1 MFAGPTLVIPSGKSE
16 GRLSMSRRIPRL
28 NEQLRREVSDI
39 LSREVRDPRVGLVIV
54 TGADVTPD
62 LWVAKIYVQLIGDA
76 AEREQTLVGLEAATP
91 FVRIALG
98 KRLQTRRIPELR
110 FLEDQTLERATRIE
124 QILDEV
130 LPPDTEA
137 AEEDLEDSGAAEESG
152 S

>member
-1 MFAGPTLVIPSGKSE
+1 MFAGPTLAIPSGESE

-76 AEREQTLVGLEAATP
+76 AEKEQDIQAVGI
-91 FVRIALG
+91 F
-98 KRLQTRRIPELR
+98 QTAMPN
-110 FLEDQTLERATRIE
+110 
-124 QILDEV
+124 
-130 LPPDTEA
+130 
-137 AEEDLEDSGAAEESG
+137 SGCNLHDP
-152 S
+152 